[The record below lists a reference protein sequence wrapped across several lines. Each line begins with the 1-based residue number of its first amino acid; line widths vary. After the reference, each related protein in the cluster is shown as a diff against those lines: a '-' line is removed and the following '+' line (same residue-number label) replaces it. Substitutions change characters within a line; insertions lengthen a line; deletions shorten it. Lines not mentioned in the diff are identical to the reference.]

1 MLIYLLNICTL
12 LVAFMMFAF
21 LYSKLKPKAKAIRI
35 PKNHNDTSEARYAV
49 NERGFLEEIHQ
60 NEISSD
66 LQ

>member
-21 LYSKLKPKAKAIRI
+21 LYNKRNKPNAIRI
-35 PKNHNDTSEARYAV
+35 PKNHNDTSEARYAI

-60 NEISSD
+60 SEISSD

>member
-21 LYSKLKPKAKAIRI
+21 LYNIRKPKPKAIRI
-35 PKNHNDTSEARYAV
+35 PKNHNDTSEARYAI

-60 NEISSD
+60 REISTD
-66 LQ
+66 TQ